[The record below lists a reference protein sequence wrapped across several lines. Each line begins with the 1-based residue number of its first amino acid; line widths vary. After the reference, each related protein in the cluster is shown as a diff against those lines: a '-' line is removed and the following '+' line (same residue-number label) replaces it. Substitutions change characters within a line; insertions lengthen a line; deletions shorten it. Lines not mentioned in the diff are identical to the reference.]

1 MRSPAAQAALL
12 AAFGLATACSPAPA
26 GAPGSG
32 LVVVGATVFDG
43 SGGAPLPDAF
53 VVVEGDRIKAVGPQ
67 THVPLPKGVPVLDA
81 RGKFV
86 VPYLDAARAAEA
98 ASGGARSQTP
108 ANLLARLWTDA
119 GVALSQGRPADF
131 LILDADPRIDLA
143 NLSRV
148 YRTVRGGRVVTT
160 ASASP

>member
-1 MRSPAAQAALL
+1 MRRLARSAAAV
-12 AAFGLATACSPAPA
+12 LATLSFLTACTPAPA
-26 GAPGSG
+26 RGSG

-43 SGGAPLPDAF
+43 TGAPPVADAF

-86 VPYLDAARAAEA
+86 VPYLDPARAAEVGA
-98 ASGGARSQTP
+98 RPGESQSAANVLSTLWASGGALT
-108 ANLLARLWTDA
+108 A
-119 GVALSQGRPADF
+119 GGPADF
-131 LILDADPRIDLA
+131 LILDLDPRTDLS

-148 YRTVRGGRVVTT
+148 HRTIRGGQVV
-160 ASASP
+160 AAPPGNP

>member
-1 MRSPAAQAALL
+1 MGLRAAHGALL
-12 AAFGLATACSPAPA
+12 ATFGLATACTPAPA

-43 SGGAPLPDAF
+43 TDASPLPDAF

-86 VPYLDAARAAEA
+86 VPYLDPARLAEARARLGE
-98 ASGGARSQTP
+98 GQP
-108 ANLLARLWTDA
+108 PARLWAELWTGG
-119 GVALSQGRPADF
+119 GVALSAGRPADF
-131 LILDADPRIDLA
+131 VILDADPRIDVA

-148 YRTVRGGRVVTT
+148 HRTVRGGRVVAP
-160 ASASP
+160 ASANP